1 MIGIHDMP
9 NFTSG
14 IEQLPMRDNV
24 PSISNKAQW
33 QNHISNSLYNA
44 SVFFLTG
51 NSEVSIERISLPFK
65 NLRVM

>member
-9 NFTSG
+9 NFTSR

-24 PSISNKAQW
+24 PLISNKTQW

-51 NSEVSIERISLPFK
+51 NSEEVSIERISLPF
-65 NLRVM
+65 